1 MAGFLKV
8 LILYLYAFIDVDE
21 IDLVLSSM
29 LLLNSRTPYRVL
41 ADKLGLS
48 VNAVHKR
55 IQSMI
60 EIGVIRGFTA
70 KPTIKALGFLSVFIH
85 GVSGARSMD
94 AAMKRI
100 ASCDDVYWVSVGGGD
115 HVYVGAYVR
124 GLSMLNETAATITTL
139 GEISDP
145 VIGIV
150 DNGYDPAILPREQ
163 LESLDW
169 EIIYQLRDDSKR
181 PISEVADA
189 IGISAKTARR
199 RLNRMIK
206 YQLIELSMLWYP
218 DASND
223 VISFFQVR
231 SDPRVRL
238 MIMDLFRDYSPRM
251 IMAIGYQNI
260 PGDYLLLAWSR
271 TINEMREFYQRV
283 EADTRFKSV
292 SANIIFMGEVYPTW
306 RDRLLEEKGKPDSI

>member
-1 MAGFLKV
+1 
-8 LILYLYAFIDVDE
+8 VDE
-21 IDLVLSSM
+21 IDLLLSSM

-48 VNAVHKR
+48 VNAIHKR

-60 EIGVIRGFTA
+60 EAGVIRGFTA
-70 KPTIKALGFLSVFIH
+70 KPSIRALGFLSIFIH
-85 GVSGARSMD
+85 GVSKARSMND
-94 AAMKRI
+94 AMKRI
-100 ASCDDVYWVSVGGGD
+100 ATCEDVYWVCVGGSD
-115 HVYVGAYVR
+115 HIYVGAYVH
-124 GLSMLNETAATITTL
+124 GLSKLNETAAAITDL

-145 VIGIV
+145 VIGIL
-150 DNGYDPAILPREQ
+150 DNGYDPATLPEEE

-181 PISEVADA
+181 PISDVADA

-206 YQLIELSMLWYP
+206 YQLVELSMLWYP

-223 VISFFQVR
+223 VISFFQVS
-231 SDPRVRL
+231 SDPHTRMR
-238 MIMDLFRDYSPRM
+238 ITDLYRDYSPRM
-251 IMAIGYQNI
+251 IMALGYQNI
-260 PGDYLLLAWSR
+260 PGEYLLLTWSR
-271 TINEMREFYQRV
+271 TTNDMREFYLKI
-283 EADTRFKSV
+283 EGDMRFKSV

-306 RDRLLEEKGKPDSI
+306 RDKLLEEKGKPDSI